1 MVNLIEIVLF
11 LYYYIAWQHE
21 SGSAAVIHQSACAQ

>member
-1 MVNLIEIVLF
+1 MVNYIEIVLF

-21 SGSAAVIHQSACAQ
+21 SGSAAVIYQSACAQ